1 MCTTPLSGRQD
12 LLSVSLDVRSSFVS
26 LKGSNWVST
35 FVDVLDCG
43 VSTIGEGHSRTT
55 SCSERVERWNLDKQK
70 PIDEV

>member
-12 LLSVSLDVRSSFVS
+12 LLSISLDVRSSFVS

-43 VSTIGEGHSRTT
+43 VSSEGHSRTT
-55 SCSERVERWNLDKQK
+55 SCSERVERRKLDKQK